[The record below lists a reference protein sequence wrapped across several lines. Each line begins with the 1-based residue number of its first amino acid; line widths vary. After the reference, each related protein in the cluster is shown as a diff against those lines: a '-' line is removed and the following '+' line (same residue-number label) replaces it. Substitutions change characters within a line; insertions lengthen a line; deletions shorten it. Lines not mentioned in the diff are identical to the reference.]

1 MSEQTP
7 DPLFP
12 FDTPP
17 SQETDPVLARLRAE
31 DPVPRVR
38 LATGRGARLATR
50 YDDVRQVLSDP
61 RLSRAA
67 NDTPRPPVPVPV
79 SMQDTESIS
88 NLDAPEHTRIR
99 RLIAKAFPPERT
111 DRLSPRVA
119 ATVDGLLDGMA
130 EQGPPADLVTMLANP
145 LSAAVM
151 CELFGVPGE
160 RREEL
165 RTWLDTATGVTGAP
179 LEEISVAMQHA
190 SDCLVELAE
199 QKRRHPQDD
208 LLTALVEAAD
218 EDGDRLSPRELIML
232 VFIMFVGGNHTT
244 SVQLTRSVLTLF
256 RHPDQL
262 RVLVDK
268 PELVPNAVEELM
280 RFTPIGPGAFARTA
294 LEDVELSGVVVP
306 AGTTVLP
313 VTASANRDPAVF
325 ADPDRLDLTRANAKE
340 HMQLGAGPHV
350 CPGADL
356 ARTELRAA
364 LGGLLARFPTLRP
377 AVPEA
382 ELEWEVERQGEWD
395 LDHIIVMPRA
405 LPVTW

>member
-1 MSEQTP
+1 MSEQTS

-17 SQETDPVLARLRAE
+17 SEETDPVLARLRVE
-31 DPVPRVR
+31 DPVPRVC
-38 LATGRGARLATR
+38 LATGREARLATR
-50 YDDVRQVLSDP
+50 YHDVRRVLSDP

-67 NDTPRPPVPVPV
+67 NSTPRPPVPVPV

-99 RLIAKAFPPERT
+99 RLIAKAFPPERA
-111 DRLSPRVA
+111 DRMRPRIV
-119 ATVDGLLDGMA
+119 ATVDGLLDAMA
-130 EQGPPADLVTMLANP
+130 RQGPPADLVTMVANP

-160 RREEL
+160 RRDQL
-165 RTWLDTATGVTGAP
+165 RTWLDTATGVTGSP

-190 SDCLVELAE
+190 SDCLVDLAE

-208 LLTALVEAAD
+208 LLTALVEADD
-218 EDGDRLSPRELIML
+218 EGDRLSPRELIML

-262 RVLVDK
+262 RLLVDK

-294 LEDVELSGVVVP
+294 LDDVELSGVVVP

-325 ADPDRLDLTRANAKE
+325 ADPDRLDVTRANAGE
-340 HMQLGAGPHV
+340 HMQLGAGPHG
-350 CPGADL
+350 CPGGDL
-356 ARTELRAA
+356 ARTELRVA
-364 LGGLLARFPTLRP
+364 LGRLLARFPTLRL
-377 AVPEA
+377 AVPET
-382 ELEWEVERQGEWD
+382 ELEWDVERQGEWD